1 MKTGCR
7 PIRRDLSEMYKI
19 LNEKESVDKATFVQ
33 LALDILTDYEN
44 IHRNLLSQDA
54 ERQLG
59 R

>member
-1 MKTGCR
+1 
-7 PIRRDLSEMYKI
+7 MYKI